1 MILAGFCSHIH
12 RAGQINK
19 FVAQC
24 LLQMSRHTLRF
35 DSVDLSF
42 KYVSL
47 CALFTAT
54 LPEDAAQSGDGGDAV
69 WSVVARLFSVNQ
81 GFGLCRI
88 SDTFQSASY
97 QTQILP
103 LPRESKN
110 EKPLTLTS
118 LTATPT
124 NVYLFLDRF

>member
-1 MILAGFCSHIH
+1 MH
-12 RAGQINK
+12 RVGQINR
-19 FVAQC
+19 FVAQR

-47 CALFTAT
+47 CALFTVT

-69 WSVVARLFSVNQ
+69 WSVVAPLFSVNQ
-81 GFGLCRI
+81 GFGLSRI

-97 QTQILP
+97 QTQTPP
-103 LPRESKN
+103 LPRGSKK
-110 EKPLTLTS
+110 EKPLTLASATV
-118 LTATPT
+118 TPT
-124 NVYLFLDRF
+124 NVDLFLDRF